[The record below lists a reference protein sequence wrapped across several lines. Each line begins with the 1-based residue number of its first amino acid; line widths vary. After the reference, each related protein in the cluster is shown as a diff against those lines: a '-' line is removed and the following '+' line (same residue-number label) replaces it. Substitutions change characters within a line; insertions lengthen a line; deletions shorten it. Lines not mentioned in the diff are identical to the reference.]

1 MAGTRTKR
9 KGKRTPRRRARKPGY
24 LGEALIVLVLISV
37 VGGKLAYDAAVES
50 SAVELLWF
58 AGEVGYHLAAA
69 EEVLHLLLP

>member
-9 KGKRTPRRRARKPGY
+9 KGKRTPRQHARKPGY
-24 LGEALIVLVLISV
+24 LGEALIVLVLLSV
-37 VGGKLAYDAAVES
+37 VGVKLAYDAASES